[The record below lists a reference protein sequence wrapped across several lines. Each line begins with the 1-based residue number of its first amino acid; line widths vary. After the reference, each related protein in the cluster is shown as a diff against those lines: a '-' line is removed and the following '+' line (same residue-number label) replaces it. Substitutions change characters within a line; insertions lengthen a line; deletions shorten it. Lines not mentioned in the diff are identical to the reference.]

1 MSIIYPA
8 TTYENALENANLS
21 SLKQRREKL
30 VAKLFTNIIKDQDH
44 QLNCLLPNKKR
55 SCYNFRKK
63 NAFTL
68 PKCRTDRYKNTFI
81 PANIFK
87 LSN

>member
-1 MSIIYPA
+1 MPQPSYYLSGQIIHQHYKRPRSPTELPVA
-8 TTYENALENANLS
+8 EQNAILLQLS
-21 SLKQRREKL
+21 KEKY
-30 VAKLFTNIIKDQDH
+30 I
-44 QLNCLLPNKKR
+44 
-55 SCYNFRKK
+55 Y
-63 NAFTL
+63 L